1 LLGESTLAKLAP
13 VPAIEE
19 VTVEEVV
26 IEETATEE
34 AVIDEDAV
42 KEKKE

>member
-1 LLGESTLAKLAP
+1 VK
-13 VPAIEE
+13 
-19 VTVEEVV
+19 EVV

-34 AVIDEDAV
+34 AVIDEDAG